1 MAVSI
6 DTVYQRV
13 LALANKEQRGYV
25 TPQEFNL
32 LANQAQMTIF
42 ESYFFTKSQR
52 ERLEPDLQN
61 NTETDISDLLIRK
74 LKPFT
79 SITTMT
85 GLGQGV
91 WDYPSDVYQVGNIY
105 YGEMVCDKVSET
117 EFQRYLASPRHASL
131 EPMFA
136 ESVGTTGD
144 VRVASSGMVVS
155 AGVSCERIIKPTAV
169 AWGYVVLSGKPL
181 LNSDTTV
188 DFLLHESEENTL
200 VDMILEMAGIV
211 VNKPGLVQ
219 IAAQRVSNEQQTQN
233 V

>member
-42 ESYFFTKSQR
+42 ESYFFTKNQR

-61 NTETDISDLLIRK
+61 NTETDISDLLMRK
-74 LKPFT
+74 LEPFT
-79 SITTMT
+79 SITDMT
-85 GLGQGV
+85 SGGSGQ
-91 WDYPSDVYQVGNIY
+91 WSYPANVYQVGSIY
-105 YGEMVCDKVSET
+105 HNSMVCDEVSTT
-117 EFQRYLASPRHASL
+117 EFQRYLYSQRHASL
-131 EPMFA
+131 EPIFSQSSNINNNIVVMH
-136 ESVGTTGD
+136 EGSLVNSSVTF
-144 VRVASSGMVVS
+144 
-155 AGVSCERIIKPTAV
+155 ERIIKPTAV

-219 IAAQRVSNEQQTQN
+219 IAAQRVSNEQQIQN